1 MIELETVLQER
12 YRIVQKLGGGGMG
25 EVYLAHDIRLANKP
39 CAIKQLVPDSHLS
52 PEERD
57 QSTQQFQHES
67 ATLARLHHPNL
78 PDVYDYFEVEGNYYL
93 VMEYIRGET
102 LAEKLRETSDGFPQE
117 SVVDWG
123 MQLCEVLQY
132 LHTQDPPVIFRDL
145 KPSNI
150 MVTPEGPI
158 KLIDFGIA
166 RLFDPSKQTDT
177 LKMGT
182 AGYAPPEGY
191 AGQGQTTPRSDIYS
205 LGVTMHELL
214 TGDDP
219 TAHPFVFAPPRKLRP
234 GISSQLSEVIMQA
247 VSLNPVNRYESAVTM
262 KLALE
267 KTTRPRLIALPAK
280 GRVMND
286 SKTALLPDTS
296 VPAERLRTTG
306 WQIFMGVLRAGGT
319 IVLSLL
325 LATMVLAVAGA
336 FLLSFLAEQAIANT
350 DWDLTEDTDPSYVL
364 TEEEMSAGA
373 RIALKP
379 YVLDS
384 VEDIRID
391 FSSPDIASLVL
402 EFPDEPLTVQTRL
415 GVDEGAPF
423 IMLERINDVP
433 LYVVGGIISN
443 GIRRGFQK
451 AWEDSPIQVVSLD
464 AEDTKLRVH
473 IEK

>member
-1 MIELETVLQER
+1 M
-12 YRIVQKLGGGGMG
+12 
-25 EVYLAHDIRLANKP
+25 
-39 CAIKQLVPDSHLS
+39 
-52 PEERD
+52 
-57 QSTQQFQHES
+57 
-67 ATLARLHHPNL
+67 
-78 PDVYDYFEVEGNYYL
+78 
-93 VMEYIRGET
+93 
-102 LAEKLRETSDGFPQE
+102 
-117 SVVDWG
+117 
-123 MQLCEVLQY
+123 
-132 LHTQDPPVIFRDL
+132 
-145 KPSNI
+145 
-150 MVTPEGPI
+150 
-158 KLIDFGIA
+158 
-166 RLFDPSKQTDT
+166 
-177 LKMGT
+177 
-182 AGYAPPEGY
+182 
-191 AGQGQTTPRSDIYS
+191 
-205 LGVTMHELL
+205 
-214 TGDDP
+214 
-219 TAHPFVFAPPRKLRP
+219 
-234 GISSQLSEVIMQA
+234 
-247 VSLNPVNRYESAVTM
+247 TM

-267 KTTRPRLIALPAK
+267 KTTRPRRIALPAK

-464 AEDTKLRVH
+464 AEDTRLRVH